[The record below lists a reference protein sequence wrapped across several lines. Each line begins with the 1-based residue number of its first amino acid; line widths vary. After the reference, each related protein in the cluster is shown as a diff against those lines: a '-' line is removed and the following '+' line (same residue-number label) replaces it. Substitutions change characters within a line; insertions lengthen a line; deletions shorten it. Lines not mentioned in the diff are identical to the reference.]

1 MEIDFSEIYKNC
13 VFRSNFQLAVQ
24 TYIDMK
30 EKNIDVTSYIKR
42 GMAEE
47 ITKKIEEKIGIRL
60 LNFKNEQDIDNWY
73 EKWINNKTGIKYPLP
88 NSKHPPKVQLES
100 EFCIFTKKELYELL
114 YSFNKFCRSV
124 LFSAFKFS
132 IDCCLSASKAAF
144 SCAILTGSASAAC
157 AYS

>member
-47 ITKKIEEKIGIRL
+47 ITKKIEEKIEIRL

-114 YSFNKFCRSV
+114 YSFNKLPEERKEWV
-124 LFSAFKFS
+124 IKFTS
-132 IDCCLSASKAAF
+132 PNKEEHLNQIRFDKLNYILSD
-144 SCAILTGSASAAC
+144 II
-157 AYS
+157 